1 MALWLFLGS
10 FNGLIAVAAGAYGW
24 HALAS
29 EPALQKMF
37 EIASFNQMVHGLAML
52 AVAWL
57 ATREAGMAR
66 LLAHAAGACFALGL
80 VLFSG
85 TLYWLVLA
93 DTLLVRGAA
102 PLGGFLLMAG
112 WLLLMA
118 VAAFTMIAARRSPA
132 LRDITKSVRASWT
145 IVALLSFALAA
156 SACTNTSF
164 SLSSGSPQRA
174 GSSWEWLD
182 QQNRQD
188 P

>member
-1 MALWLFLGS
+1 MPLWLFLGS
-10 FNGLIAVAAGAYGW
+10 LNGLIAVAASAYGW

-57 ATREAGMAR
+57 MTREVGVSRA
-66 LLAHAAGACFALGL
+66 LAHAAGACFMSGL

-93 DTLLVRGAA
+93 DTLLIRGAA
-102 PLGGFLLMAG
+102 FAGGFLLMAG

-118 VAAFTMIAARRSPA
+118 LATLTLIGTRR
-132 LRDITKSVRASWT
+132 
-145 IVALLSFALAA
+145 
-156 SACTNTSF
+156 
-164 SLSSGSPQRA
+164 
-174 GSSWEWLD
+174 
-182 QQNRQD
+182 
-188 P
+188 